1 MRTPATAS
9 VIAVEAAV
17 AAVVVVV
24 AAAGVS
30 GPAWLLVAGLAGHG
44 FKDLWQHRSHFVANT
59 RWWPPFC
66 LVVDWVVA
74 AILVLLIAVGE
85 ESKGDQRA
93 GHRPHVDSSAPGH
106 LADVGT
112 AGGLE
117 HELLGGQ
124 GADERLL
131 ACLLLH
137 ADTPVAWRAR
147 WRLSPDRPAV
157 GWHRVIP
164 DWLVS
169 LWDPDTTRSASA
181 TARPQQ
187 TAIRRPSWPQAATGR
202 RPARLPHRHRL
213 VQAMR
218 TSACSPMPWRSGPAP
233 CGPRSSSVHP
243 TWPPWIS
250 CTSWARSPP
259 PAATSVT
266 ACSAS
271 DRV

>member
-106 LADVGT
+106 LADVGA

-147 WRLSPDRPAV
+147 WRLSTPAALALRRRPCRRP
-157 GWHRVIP
+157 GLRVAAQQ
-164 DWLVS
+164 
-169 LWDPDTTRSASA
+169 SAING
-181 TARPQQ
+181 ARPLLLAENGDRHEQVR
-187 TAIRRPSWPQAATGR
+187 IWRLGLRRCMGR
-202 RPARLPHRHRL
+202 VAGPMGKVQPLSPADH
-213 VQAMR
+213 
-218 TSACSPMPWRSGPAP
+218 
-233 CGPRSSSVHP
+233 
-243 TWPPWIS
+243 
-250 CTSWARSPP
+250 
-259 PAATSVT
+259 
-266 ACSAS
+266 
-271 DRV
+271 

>member
-106 LADVGT
+106 LADVGA

-137 ADTPVAWRAR
+137 AGL
-147 WRLSPDRPAV
+147 LSPGPLV
-157 GWHRVIP
+157 G
-164 DWLVS
+164 
-169 LWDPDTTRSASA
+169 
-181 TARPQQ
+181 
-187 TAIRRPSWPQAATGR
+187 
-202 RPARLPHRHRL
+202 
-213 VQAMR
+213 
-218 TSACSPMPWRSGPAP
+218 
-233 CGPRSSSVHP
+233 
-243 TWPPWIS
+243 S
-250 CTSWARSPP
+250 CEEYLATSWA
-259 PAATSVT
+259 
-266 ACSAS
+266 AS
-271 DRV
+271 DGTALAAALLADDRCIDSKHRST